1 MIACFRVRTVLQ
13 TKTDFFLFLVNY
25 TFDNTDP
32 EFGSQN
38 FFKVHYPIF
47 IELNFWVFFR
57 IKNNFISVKCTKV
70 QKTLLG

>member
-1 MIACFRVRTVLQ
+1 MIARFRVRTLQ

-47 IELNFWVFFR
+47 IELNFWFFLESR
-57 IKNNFISVKCTKV
+57 TTLSVKCTKV

>member
-1 MIACFRVRTVLQ
+1 MIARFRVCTLQ

-38 FFKVHYPIF
+38 FFKGHYPIF
-47 IELNFWVFFR
+47 IEFLGFF
-57 IKNNFISVKCTKV
+57 
-70 QKTLLG
+70 

>member
-1 MIACFRVRTVLQ
+1 MIARFRVRTLQ

-47 IELNFWVFFR
+47 IEFLGFFKSR
-57 IKNNFISVKCTKV
+57 ST
-70 QKTLLG
+70 

>member
-1 MIACFRVRTVLQ
+1 MIARFRVRTVLQ

-47 IELNFWVFFR
+47 IEFWGFFLN
-57 IKNNFISVKCTKV
+57 
-70 QKTLLG
+70 QEQLYL

>member
-1 MIACFRVRTVLQ
+1 MIARFRVRTLQ

-32 EFGSQN
+32 EFGSQKFLQGSLSYFYLIFG
-38 FFKVHYPIF
+38 FFLKSRTT
-47 IELNFWVFFR
+47 L
-57 IKNNFISVKCTKV
+57 SVKCTKV

>member
-1 MIACFRVRTVLQ
+1 MIARFRVRTVLQ

-47 IELNFWVFFR
+47 IEFLFCF
-57 IKNNFISVKCTKV
+57 
-70 QKTLLG
+70 

>member
-1 MIACFRVRTVLQ
+1 MIARFRVHTVLQ

-32 EFGSQN
+32 EFGSQD

-47 IELNFWVFFR
+47 IEFLGFFK
-57 IKNNFISVKCTKV
+57 IKNNFICEMH
-70 QKTLLG
+70 

>member
-1 MIACFRVRTVLQ
+1 MIARFRVRTLQ
-13 TKTDFFLFLVNY
+13 TKTAFFLFLVNY

-47 IELNFWVFFR
+47 IEFLVFFL
-57 IKNNFISVKCTKV
+57 N
-70 QKTLLG
+70 QEQLYL

>member
-1 MIACFRVRTVLQ
+1 MIARFRVRTLQ

-47 IELNFWVFFR
+47 IELNFWVFLESR
-57 IKNNFISVKCTKV
+57 T
-70 QKTLLG
+70 TLYL

>member
-1 MIACFRVRTVLQ
+1 MIARFRVRTVLQ
-13 TKTDFFLFLVNY
+13 TNTDFFLFLVNY

-47 IELNFWVFFR
+47 IEFLVFFL
-57 IKNNFISVKCTKV
+57 N
-70 QKTLLG
+70 QEQLYL

>member
-1 MIACFRVRTVLQ
+1 MIARFRVRTVLQ

-38 FFKVHYPIF
+38 FFKGHYPIF
-47 IELNFWVFFR
+47 IEFLGFF
-57 IKNNFISVKCTKV
+57 
-70 QKTLLG
+70 

>member
-1 MIACFRVRTVLQ
+1 MIARFRVRTVLQ

-47 IELNFWVFFR
+47 IEFLFF
-57 IKNNFISVKCTKV
+57 F
-70 QKTLLG
+70 